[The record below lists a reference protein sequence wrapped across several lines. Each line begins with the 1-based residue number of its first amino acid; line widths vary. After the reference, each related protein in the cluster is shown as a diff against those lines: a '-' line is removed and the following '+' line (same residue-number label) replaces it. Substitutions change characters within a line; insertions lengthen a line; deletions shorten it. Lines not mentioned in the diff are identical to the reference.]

1 MAATIRIKASAKT
14 SIQRRTSHMAF
25 RLRADDDGWQLTDP
39 ARGPRLSDST
49 VRVQPY
55 RGESAPAAGGA

>member
-1 MAATIRIKASAKT
+1 
-14 SIQRRTSHMAF
+14 MAF

-55 RGESAPAAGGA
+55 RGKSACTGRSLESAA